1 MSEGKKKA
9 VVPQISQEAFD
20 TVVRENV
27 SEFDMSI
34 DEAVEDAIQQFAAQV
49 VSLSLPTHHHSLT
62 LRVWA
67 HLTSSPSPRHTR
79 TRAACPCTQ

>member
-27 SEFDMSI
+27 SEFDMPI
-34 DEAVEDAIQQFAAQV
+34 DEAVEDAIKQFAAQV
-49 VSLSLPTHHHSLT
+49 LNQSLVATHLT
-62 LRVWA
+62 LA
-67 HLTSSPSPRHTR
+67 
-79 TRAACPCTQ
+79 